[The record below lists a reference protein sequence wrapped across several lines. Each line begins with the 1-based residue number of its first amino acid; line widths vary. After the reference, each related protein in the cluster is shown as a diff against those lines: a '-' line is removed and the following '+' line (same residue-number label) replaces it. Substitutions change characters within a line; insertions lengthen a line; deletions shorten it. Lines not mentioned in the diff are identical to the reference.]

1 MVVNMNNFHVQV
13 FKDENGNDKTVKVI
27 CKEWG
32 RVPISATATCDP
44 KDQFSF
50 EPGLTICLCKLF
62 LGRHN
67 YYKIVK
73 NLTKKYKDEL
83 EKKNQEEQE
92 KAIIERRKKKAIAKK
107 KRRAERRREEQIEIQ
122 KEAYK
127 RAMQELESK
136 QEGTKHAE

>member
-1 MVVNMNNFHVQV
+1 MTVNMNNFQVEV
-13 FKDENGNDKTVKVI
+13 FKDGDGNDKTVKVT
-27 CKEWG
+27 CKG
-32 RVPISATATCDP
+32 RDWRLPDVSATATCDP
-44 KDQFSF
+44 KDKFSF
-50 EPGLTICLCKLF
+50 EQGLTICLCKLF

-73 NLTKKYKDEL
+73 NLTKKYMDEQN
-83 EKKNQEEQE
+83 KKKREEEE

-127 RAMQELESK
+127 RAMQELGAKS
-136 QEGTKHAE
+136 QEVSA